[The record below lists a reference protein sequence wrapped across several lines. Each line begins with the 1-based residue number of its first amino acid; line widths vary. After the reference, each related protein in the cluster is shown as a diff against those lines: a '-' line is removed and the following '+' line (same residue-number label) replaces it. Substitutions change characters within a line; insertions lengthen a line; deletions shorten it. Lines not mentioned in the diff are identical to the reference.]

1 MRTRTSLNPASTSSS
16 LLLLSGTLLRVYS
29 LPNYATP
36 SKIILPHYI
45 SDPLPGHSSIHTEGE
60 LLIIIIKINKKSLK
74 NKKNLYSHFSRYSS
88 EGFRLL
94 SIQLSE
100 QIKTQVKQELAFSN
114 RYKLHLE
121 LSNSMSQKSYL

>member
-1 MRTRTSLNPASTSSS
+1 MQRQVRSFCHTI
-16 LLLLSGTLLRVYS
+16 Y
-29 LPNYATP
+29 
-36 SKIILPHYI
+36 

-74 NKKNLYSHFSRYSS
+74 NNKNLYSHFSRYSS

-121 LSNSMSQKSYL
+121 LSSFYESKILPVVWIHFSHF